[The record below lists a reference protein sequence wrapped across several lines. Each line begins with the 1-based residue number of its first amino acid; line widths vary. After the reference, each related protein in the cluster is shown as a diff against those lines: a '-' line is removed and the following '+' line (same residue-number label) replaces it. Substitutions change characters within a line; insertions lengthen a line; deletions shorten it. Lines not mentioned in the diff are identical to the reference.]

1 MGAVMNYFD
10 NETNIIELLQQTN
23 SRMINFVNP
32 TYEGKKFFLSLYREK
47 EFGNW
52 TNSSAKD
59 VPPPDFYSEKYKYM
73 LEVMRVD
80 DYVIGSSSPNAL
92 ESKFIKKADDMR
104 KENGLPSVRES
115 NITMLVIP
123 DMSNASENNYEIYV
137 ENFKRIVDKHLQK
150 IDGYC
155 KNHPGYKLGFLI
167 FDESP
172 GYMQVEKFYAGTK
185 PGDKVKGN
193 LHFGF
198 RDRKFVEVFLHHDL
212 DFVIWMTP
220 YKNMPHNP
228 KTYREINILD
238 LKKKDGW
245 KKNIIEYDVEKMYC
259 MERWK

>member
-1 MGAVMNYFD
+1 MNHFD
-10 NETNIIELLQQTN
+10 NEAKIIELLQ
-23 SRMINFVNP
+23 SIKPRMIDFVNP
-32 TYEGKKFFLSLYREK
+32 TREVRKFFLSLYREK
-47 EFGNW
+47 EFVNW
-52 TNSSAKD
+52 VNNFGKD

-104 KENGLPSVRES
+104 KKNGLPSVKES

-123 DMSNASENNYEIYV
+123 DMSNASQNNYEIYV
-137 ENFKRIVDKHLQK
+137 ENFRRIVDKHLQK
-150 IDGYC
+150 INSYR

-185 PGDKVKGN
+185 PGDKVKGD

-198 RDRKFVEVFLHHDL
+198 RDRKFVEVFLNHDL

-220 YKNMPHNP
+220 YKNMPQNP
-228 KTYREINILD
+228 MTYPAISILD
-238 LKKKDGW
+238 LKKKGKW
-245 KKNIIEYDVEKMYC
+245 KKHMIEYDIEKMYC
-259 MERWK
+259 LERWK